1 MHSSYTIFRIPADV
15 QRGSD
20 VVSYTMYTGVFDGR
34 FGQVVYCRIIFQTLS
49 TPVSRKPGET
59 RAVVHFGS
67 FRPNGPSKTTVETHS
82 LNTILQNGRGFF
94 FLRNFRCTVIFNFV
108 FSVSPPL
115 AYRHASCSHHN
126 HGNRI
131 RTVIHQL
138 FTRTRAHVFITR
150 AHVVRYV
157 LIYTYTHIIYT

>member
-1 MHSSYTIFRIPADV
+1 
-15 QRGSD
+15 
-20 VVSYTMYTGVFDGR
+20 MYTGVFDGR
-34 FGQVVYCRIIFQTLS
+34 FGQVVYCRVIFQTLS
-49 TPVSRKPGET
+49 TPVSRKPRET
-59 RAVVHFGS
+59 RAAVHFGS
-67 FRPNGPSKTTVETHS
+67 FRPTGRPSKTTVETHS
-82 LNTILQNGRGFF
+82 LNTILQNEQVWTEVFF

-131 RTVIHQL
+131 RTVIHQP
-138 FTRTRAHVFITR
+138 FTRARAHVFITR
-150 AHVVRYV
+150 AHVVRYL